1 MLLERHT
8 QQRNS
13 LRAKLL
19 GVVRIIRRR
28 LWPLRF
34 SSPRLHGRGILKAGV
49 NAMVDDVE
57 ERRVLIAALHLL
69 PRRIS
74 LRITVG
80 AAIVGPALFCTM
92 RKSF

>member
-1 MLLERHT
+1 MIH
-8 QQRNS
+8 
-13 LRAKLL
+13 
-19 GVVRIIRRR
+19 RR

-34 SSPRLHGRGILKAGV
+34 CSPHLHGRGILKAGV
-49 NAMVDDVE
+49 NAVVDDVE

-69 PRRIS
+69 PRRTS

-92 RKSF
+92 LKSF